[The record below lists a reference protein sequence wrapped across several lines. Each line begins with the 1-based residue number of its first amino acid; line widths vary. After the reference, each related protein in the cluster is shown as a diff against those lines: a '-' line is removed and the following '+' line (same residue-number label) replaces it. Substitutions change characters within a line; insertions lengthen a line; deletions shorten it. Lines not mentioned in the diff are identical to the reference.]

1 MSDNR
6 YYVKFALWADGR
18 SFGWRLVDGPRI
30 VRLTS
35 LVDELQTYSLVP
47 GHATMELKSKLDSL
61 ADNIDVL
68 CYFVERVGL
77 RLVLLALAGIGLMK
91 VLHIH

>member
-1 MSDNR
+1 
-6 YYVKFALWADGR
+6 
-18 SFGWRLVDGPRI
+18 
-30 VRLTS
+30 
-35 LVDELQTYSLVP
+35 
-47 GHATMELKSKLDSL
+47 MELKSKLDSL
-61 ADNIDVL
+61 ADNIDAL